1 MNCQDFLAQLDEY
14 LAGELSTEATG
25 EASRHL
31 HGCGSCQRKLARLQ
45 SLRAALRSQP
55 VPPARA
61 GFFEQAMQNAQRS
74 SPRRGVSWTR
84 FAGAAVAAG
93 LAAWIA
99 FGGALLPIKSPNPPI
114 PGVTLALHE
123 TQTIRL
129 SFNAER
135 ELTGATLRIR
145 LPDGVEVRGYPG
157 QRDIE
162 WRTDLARGVNML
174 ALPLHAVAKVDG
186 AMTARLEHGDRKTEF
201 SVRIVV
207 GSAES
212 VPASRS

>member
-1 MNCQDFLAQLDEY
+1 
-14 LAGELSTEATG
+14 
-25 EASRHL
+25 
-31 HGCGSCQRKLARLQ
+31 
-45 SLRAALRSQP
+45 
-55 VPPARA
+55 VPAPRA
-61 GFFEQAMQNAQRS
+61 GFFEVAMQNAQRS
-74 SPRRGVSWTR
+74 APGRVASWSR

-93 LAAWIA
+93 FAAWIA
-99 FGGALLPIKSPNPPI
+99 FGGALLPFKSSDQSI

-145 LPDGVEVRGYPG
+145 LPDGVEVRGFPG

-186 AMTARLEHGDRKTEF
+186 AMTARLEHGDRTTEF
-201 SVRIVV
+201 AVRIVV
-207 GSAES
+207 GSAGPN
-212 VPASRS
+212 PAARS